1 MSLFFI
7 VKGGIMKDDKQPSNK
22 IKRICVGVQ
31 LTEPLHKRL
40 KDVAKEKSL
49 TASAIVKI
57 ALLKYFESE
66 GK

>member
-1 MSLFFI
+1 MNNEN
-7 VKGGIMKDDKQPSNK
+7 QTSNE

-31 LTEPLHKRL
+31 LTESLHNQL
-40 KDVAKEKSL
+40 KAIAREKSL
-49 TASAIVKI
+49 TASAIVRL

>member
-1 MSLFFI
+1 MDST
-7 VKGGIMKDDKQPSNK
+7 KKNNNE

-31 LTEPLHKRL
+31 LTESLHNKL

-49 TASAIVKI
+49 TASAIVRL

-66 GK
+66 VK

>member
-1 MSLFFI
+1 
-7 VKGGIMKDDKQPSNK
+7 MKDDKQPSNK

-31 LTEPLHKRL
+31 LTESLHNKL

-49 TASAIVKI
+49 TASAIVRL

-66 GK
+66 VK

>member
-1 MSLFFI
+1 
-7 VKGGIMKDDKQPSNK
+7 MKDNKQPSNK